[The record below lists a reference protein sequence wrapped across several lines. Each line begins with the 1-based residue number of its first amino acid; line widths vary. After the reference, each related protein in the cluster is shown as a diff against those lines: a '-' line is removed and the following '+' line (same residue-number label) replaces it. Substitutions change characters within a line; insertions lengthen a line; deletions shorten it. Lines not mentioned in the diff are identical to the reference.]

1 MSRKKLEAAIRRL
14 VGCPALNL
22 DDLEEEDR
30 AAIHE
35 ARALLDR
42 PDVTAAA
49 ATPCSEAPPG
59 DPAQPKFVAR
69 CPVCG
74 ERDASKFQ
82 ISLPAWFRAEV
93 ARTDDGI
100 PYFNPGELVE
110 TDAEADA
117 RLYCESCGEV
127 RDEPE
132 FVGDAEGGQS

>member
-1 MSRKKLEAAIRRL
+1 MSRAKLEAAIRRL
-14 VGCPALNL
+14 LGCPALNL
-22 DDLEEEDR
+22 DDLEDEDR
-30 AAIHE
+30 AAIQE
-35 ARALLDR
+35 SRSLIDQQ
-42 PDVTAAA
+42 PVAAA
-49 ATPCSEAPPG
+49 AARHDVAPG
-59 DPAQPKFVAR
+59 DMTRPRFVAR

-74 ERDASKFQ
+74 ERDVSKFQ

-93 ARTDDGI
+93 ARADDGI
-100 PYFNPGELVE
+100 PYFNPAELVD